1 MGFSLVFRTAEGLRE
16 VKRRA
21 VVTLA
26 RVFCRLCGSGSM
38 LQCEVVGVEFGHSS
52 FSVVE
57 HNRTMD
63 PQRNVSPP
71 HPPTAIIIRRGPLNQ
86 FK

>member
-21 VVTLA
+21 VVTHA

-63 PQRNVSPP
+63 PQRNVSP